1 MERIV
6 EKKKVVGK
14 AILVYDQSVIF
25 VTFTGS
31 GILELKSSNILDV
44 VHHAYVL
51 SYNISQ
57 TDASFSYLH
66 TYITLKH

>member
-1 MERIV
+1 M
-6 EKKKVVGK
+6 
-14 AILVYDQSVIF
+14 LVYDQSVIF

-31 GILELKSSNILDV
+31 EILELKSCNVLDV

-57 TDASFSYLH
+57 TNASFSYLH
-66 TYITLKH
+66 AHIRLKH